1 MTFVVQKIRNIIINK
16 RLIKIRFYLI
26 TFVFRIFINKML
38 DINKIRTDFP
48 ILSQKV
54 NGKPLVYFDNGA
66 TSQKPQVV
74 IDAIAT
80 YYEEINANIHR
91 GVHTLSQLA
100 TDAYE
105 ESRIKIQNHINAKFA
120 HEVLFTSGTTFGIN
134 LVANGFASLLKP
146 NDEVMVSALEHHSNI
161 VPWQMLCEKT
171 GAKLVV
177 IPMDENGE
185 LILSEYERLLSDKIK
200 IVAVNHI
207 SNALGTVNPIKYMIT
222 KAHEVGAAVLIDGAQ
237 AVPHLKPDVQELD
250 CDFYVFSGHKMCGPT
265 GVGILYGKE
274 AWLNKLPPYLGGG
287 EMIKEVTFEKTTYAD
302 LPHKFE
308 AGTPNIASGIV
319 LGTAVDYMNS
329 VGFEN
334 IQQQEKELLIYATE
348 KLLEI
353 EGLKIFGTAAT
364 KTSVIS
370 FNIDGIHPYD
380 IGTIID
386 KLGIAVRTGHHCAQ
400 PIMNYFNIP
409 GTIRAS
415 FAFYNT
421 KEEIDIFVEAVK
433 KAKTM
438 LS

>member
-1 MTFVVQKIRNIIINK
+1 MLDIQKIRA
-16 RLIKIRFYLI
+16 
-26 TFVFRIFINKML
+26 
-38 DINKIRTDFP
+38 DFP

-74 IDAIAT
+74 IDAIAK
-80 YYEEINANIHR
+80 YYQEINANIHR

-105 ESRIKIQNHINAKFA
+105 ASRGKIQNHINAKFP
-120 HEVLFTSGTTFGIN
+120 HEVLFTSGTTHGIN
-134 LVANGFASLLKP
+134 LVANGFASILKSG
-146 NDEVMVSALEHHSNI
+146 DEVLVSALEHHSNI
-161 VPWQMLCEKT
+161 VPWQILCEKT
-171 GAKLVV
+171 GAILRV

-185 LILSEYERLLSDKIK
+185 LILSEFDKLLSNKTK
-200 IVAVNHI
+200 IVTVNHI
-207 SNALGTVNPIKYMIT
+207 SNALGTVNPIKYIIAKT
-222 KAHEVGAAVLIDGAQ
+222 HKFGAAILIDGAQ

-250 CDFYVFSGHKMCGPT
+250 CDFYVFSGHKICGPT
-265 GVGILYGKE
+265 GTGILYGKE
-274 AWLNKLPPYLGGG
+274 DWLNKLPPYQGGG
-287 EMIKEVTFEKTTYAD
+287 EMIKEVTFEKTTYAE

-308 AGTPNIASGIV
+308 AGTPNIAGGIV
-319 LGTAVDYMNS
+319 LGTAVDYMNQ

-334 IQQQEKELLIYATE
+334 IQIQEKELLEYGT
-348 KLLEI
+348 KRLLEI
-353 EGLKIFGTAAT
+353 DGLKIYGTSKE

-370 FNIDGIHPYD
+370 FNIEGIHPYD

-400 PIMNYFNIP
+400 PIMDFFNIP

-421 KEEIDIFVEAVK
+421 KEEIDIFVEALK
-433 KAKTM
+433 RAKLM

>member
-1 MTFVVQKIRNIIINK
+1 MLDIQKIRA
-16 RLIKIRFYLI
+16 
-26 TFVFRIFINKML
+26 
-38 DINKIRTDFP
+38 DFP

-74 IDAIAT
+74 IDAISK
-80 YYEEINANIHR
+80 YYQEINANIHR

-105 ESRIKIQNHINAKFA
+105 ISRGKIQNHLNAKHL

-134 LVANGFASLLKP
+134 LVTNGFTAILKTG
-146 NDEVMVSALEHHSNI
+146 DEVLVSALEHHSNI
-161 VPWQMLCEKT
+161 VPWQMLCERT
-171 GAKLVV
+171 GATLKV
-177 IPMDENGE
+177 IPMNDEGE
-185 LILSEYERLLSDKIK
+185 LIMSEYDKLLSDKTK
-200 IVAVNHI
+200 IVTVNHI
-207 SNALGTVNPIKYMIT
+207 SNALGTVNPIKYIID

-250 CDFYVFSGHKMCGPT
+250 CDFYVFSGHKICGPT
-265 GVGILYGKE
+265 GIGILYGKE
-274 AWLNKLPPYLGGG
+274 EWLNKLPPYQGGG
-287 EMIKEVTFEKTTYAD
+287 EMIKEVSFEKTTYAE

-308 AGTPNIASGIV
+308 AGTPNIAGGIV
-319 LGTAVDYMNS
+319 LGTAIDYMNE
-329 VGFEN
+329 VGFDN
-334 IQQQEKELLIYATE
+334 IQQQELELLEYGT
-348 KLLEI
+348 KRLLEI
-353 EGLKIFGTAAT
+353 EGLRIFGTAKE

-370 FNIDGIHPYD
+370 FNIEGIHPYD

-400 PIMNYFNIP
+400 PIMTYYDIP

-415 FAFYNT
+415 FSFYNT
-421 KEEIDIFVEAVK
+421 KEEIDSLVEALK
-433 KAKTM
+433 KAQMM

>member
-1 MTFVVQKIRNIIINK
+1 MKMFDVQKVRA
-16 RLIKIRFYLI
+16 
-26 TFVFRIFINKML
+26 
-38 DINKIRTDFP
+38 DFP

-74 IDAIAT
+74 IDAISK
-80 YYEEINANIHR
+80 YYSEINANIHR

-105 ESRIKIQNHINAKFA
+105 VSRNTIKNHLNAKYN
-120 HEVLFTSGTTFGIN
+120 HEIIFTSGTTFGIN
-134 LVANGFASLLKP
+134 LVTNGFASLLKAG
-146 NDEVMVSALEHHSNI
+146 DEVMVSALEHHSNI
-161 VPWQMLCEKT
+161 VPWPFLCEKT

-177 IPMDENGE
+177 IPINKKGE
-185 LILSEYERLLSDKIK
+185 LVISEFDKLLSEKTK
-200 IVAVNHI
+200 IVTVNHI
-207 SNALGTVNPIKYMIT
+207 SNALGTVNPIEYIIK
-222 KAHEVGAAVLIDGAQ
+222 KAHGVGAAVLIDGAQ
-237 AVPHLKPDVQELD
+237 ATPHLRPDVQALD
-250 CDFYVFSGHKMCGPT
+250 CDFYVFSGHKVCGPT
-265 GVGILYGKE
+265 GVGTLYGKE
-274 AWLNKLPPYLGGG
+274 EWLRKLPPYQGGG
-287 EMIKEVTFEKTTYAD
+287 EMIAEVTFEKTTYAD

-308 AGTPNIASGIV
+308 AGTPNIEGGIV
-319 LGTAVDYMNS
+319 LGTAIDYMNAI
-329 VGFEN
+329 GFDN
-334 IQQQEKELLIYATE
+334 IAAYEQELLDYGT
-348 KLLEI
+348 KRLQEI
-353 EGLKIFGTAAT
+353 EGLTIYGTSENKA
-364 KTSVIS
+364 SVIS

-400 PIMNYFNIP
+400 PIMNFFKIP

-433 KAKTM
+433 KAQMM

>member
-1 MTFVVQKIRNIIINK
+1 MFDIQKIRA
-16 RLIKIRFYLI
+16 
-26 TFVFRIFINKML
+26 
-38 DINKIRTDFP
+38 DFP

-74 IDAIAT
+74 IDAIEK
-80 YYEEINANIHR
+80 YYSEYNANIHR

-105 ESRIKIQNHINAKFA
+105 VARNTIQAHLNAKYN
-120 HEVLFTSGTTFGIN
+120 HEIIFTSGTTFGIN
-134 LVANGFASLLKP
+134 LVANGFASLVQAG
-146 NDEVMVSALEHHSNI
+146 DEVMVSSLEHHSNI
-161 VPWQMLCEKT
+161 VPWQFLCEKT

-177 IPMDENGE
+177 IPMNEKGE
-185 LILSEYERLLSDKIK
+185 LVVSEFDNLLSEKTK

-207 SNALGTVNPIKYMIT
+207 SNALGTVNPVAYIIK

-237 AVPHLKPDVQELD
+237 ATPHLKPDVQALD
-250 CDFYVFSGHKMCGPT
+250 CDFYVFSGHKICGPT

-274 AWLNKLPPYLGGG
+274 EWLRKLPPYQGGG
-287 EMIKEVTFEKTTYAD
+287 EMIAEVTFEKTTYAD

-308 AGTPNIASGIV
+308 AGTPNIEGGIV
-319 LGTAVDYMNS
+319 LGTAIDYMNS
-329 VGFEN
+329 IGFEA
-334 IQQQEKELLIYATE
+334 IATYEHELLVYGT
-348 KLLEI
+348 KRLQEI
-353 EGLKIFGTAAT
+353 EGLTIYGTSENKA
-364 KTSVIS
+364 SVIS

-380 IGTIID
+380 IGAIID

-433 KAKTM
+433 KAQLM

>member
-1 MTFVVQKIRNIIINK
+1 MLDIQKIRA
-16 RLIKIRFYLI
+16 
-26 TFVFRIFINKML
+26 
-38 DINKIRTDFP
+38 DFP

-74 IDAIAT
+74 IDAISS
-80 YYEEINANIHR
+80 YYSEINANIHR
-91 GVHTLSQLA
+91 GVHTLSHLA

-105 ESRIKIQNHINAKFA
+105 TSRNTIQNHLNAK
-120 HEVLFTSGTTFGIN
+120 HNYEIIFTSGTTFGIN
-134 LVANGFASLLKP
+134 LVANGFVSLLKSG
-146 NDEVMVSALEHHSNI
+146 DEVMVSALEHHSNI
-161 VPWQMLCEKT
+161 VPWQFLCERT

-177 IPMDENGE
+177 IPMNEKGE
-185 LILSEYERLLSDKIK
+185 LILSEFDKLLSEKTK
-200 IVAVNHI
+200 IVTVNHI
-207 SNALGTVNPIKYMIT
+207 SNALGTVNPIEYIIT
-222 KAHEVGAAVLIDGAQ
+222 KAHGVGAAVLIDGAQ
-237 AVPHLKPDVQELD
+237 ATPHLRPDMQALD
-250 CDFYVFSGHKMCGPT
+250 CDFYVFSGHKVCGPT

-274 AWLNKLPPYLGGG
+274 EWLRKLPPYQGGG
-287 EMIKEVTFEKTTYAD
+287 EMIAEVTFEKTTYAD

-308 AGTPNIASGIV
+308 AGTPNIEGGIV
-319 LGTAVDYMNS
+319 LGTAIDYMNAI
-329 VGFEN
+329 GFDDIAAYEH
-334 IQQQEKELLIYATE
+334 ELLLYGT
-348 KLLEI
+348 KRLQEI
-353 EGLKIFGTAAT
+353 EGLKIFGTSEN

-400 PIMNYFNIP
+400 PIMSFFNIP

-433 KAKTM
+433 KAQMM